1 MTHKVEIMMIDRT
14 LAATPMPSKLKN
26 VPAVIVI
33 QWAEIPRTAKD
44 KTRTRP
50 RNWHWE
56 TRLFVKHG
64 GRTEDDATGL
74 MKCHVRHSMAR
85 KECKKI
91 RIRSWGRE
99 TEGKQKRRNGQRKK
113 TGMWLDSQ
121 VYSFYVAVDSGKF
134 VVVNNSHSKWQV
146 HCHTKKP
153 CRTAHQ
159 HIKVRPPSF
168 LTRVLFLSF
177 KRRIRLK
184 L

>member
-91 RIRSWGRE
+91 RIRSRE
-99 TEGKQKRRNGQRKK
+99 REREGKQKRRNGQRKK
-113 TGMWLDSQ
+113 TGMWVRQPSLQFLCSRWLREVRRCKQ
-121 VYSFYVAVDSGKF
+121 QSLEMTGTLPYKETLSNCPSTYQGAPAVFFDAGTIF
-134 VVVNNSHSKWQV
+134 ILQ
-146 HCHTKKP
+146 T
-153 CRTAHQ
+153 Q
-159 HIKVRPPSF
+159 D
-168 LTRVLFLSF
+168 
-177 KRRIRLK
+177 
-184 L
+184 